1 MGGRIPELERLI
13 LEQAMTQP
21 VSFYEVVR
29 CNPGEGMVLRDVL
42 IGGEMEVIE
51 RTASRMLRPGDLGY
65 GQICELP
72 EVTTLGRL
80 APLCITPS

>member
-1 MGGRIPELERLI
+1 
-13 LEQAMTQP
+13 
-21 VSFYEVVR
+21 
-29 CNPGEGMVLRDVL
+29 MVLRDVL

-80 APLCITPS
+80 APLCIPPQP